1 MYINYGGVAMKV
13 IEINNITKD
22 YGQGKGIFNVS
33 FSVKKGEVL
42 GFLGPNGAGKTTT
55 IRHLMGFSKANKGNC
70 NINGLD
76 CFEKSSEIQR
86 NLGYLPGE
94 IAFLD
99 DMTGIK
105 FIKFVA
111 EMKGIKDLT
120 RAKELIGRF
129 ELNPN
134 SKIKKMS
141 KGMKQKIGIVCA
153 FMQEPDILILDE
165 PTSGL
170 DPLMQNEFIKLIL
183 EEKERGTT
191 ILMSSHSFEE
201 IERTCDRV
209 AIIKD
214 GKIVSVENI
223 STLKESKQKI
233 YSITFENEE
242 VAKDFLKEGFKI
254 KDIDKNNVTVLVKGD
269 IMPLIKSL
277 GKYKV
282 ISLESKAQSLEDLF
296 MHFYGG
302 ESND

>member
-1 MYINYGGVAMKV
+1 MKV

-94 IAFLD
+94 ITFLD

-201 IERTCDRV
+201 IERTCDRA

-282 ISLESKAQSLEDLF
+282 ISLESKVQSLEELF

>member
-1 MYINYGGVAMKV
+1 MNV
-13 IEINNITKD
+13 IEINNLTKD
-22 YGQGKGIFNVS
+22 YGDKKGVFNIN

-55 IRHLMGFSKANKGNC
+55 IRHLMGFSKPDKGSC
-70 NINGLD
+70 SINGLS
-76 CFEKSSEIQR
+76 CFDNSSEIQKS
-86 NLGYLPGE
+86 LGYLPGE

-111 EMKGIKDLT
+111 EMKGIKDLS
-120 RAKELIGRF
+120 RANELIERF

-134 SKIKKMS
+134 GKIKKMS

-170 DPLMQNEFIKLIL
+170 DPLMQNEFIKLIS
-183 EEKERGTT
+183 EEKEKGRT
-191 ILMSSHSFEE
+191 ILMSSHSLEE
-201 IERTCDRV
+201 IEKTCDRA
-209 AIIKD
+209 AIIKQ
-214 GKIVSVENI
+214 GEIVAVENI
-223 STLKESKQKI
+223 STLKESKQKV
-233 YSITFENEE
+233 YNITFANADMVNE
-242 VAKDFLKEGFKI
+242 FIKEGFKV
-254 KDIDKNNVTVLVKGD
+254 KEVADNNVTITVKGD
-269 IMPLIKSL
+269 IMPFIKVL

-282 ISLESKAQSLEDLF
+282 LNLESYTQSLEDLF

-302 ESND
+302 ENNA